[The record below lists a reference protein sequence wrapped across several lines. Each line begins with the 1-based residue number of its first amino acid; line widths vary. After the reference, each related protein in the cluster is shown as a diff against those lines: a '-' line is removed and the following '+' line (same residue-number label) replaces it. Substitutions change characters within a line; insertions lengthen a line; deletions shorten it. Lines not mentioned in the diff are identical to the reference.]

1 MSQFKSRGKK
11 KKRRTAHKAGQ
22 LPGSVVYG
30 GENGRESVLRGVRY
44 DAVTFEE
51 KPLAN
56 ASEVKEFLGQPGVK
70 WVNLDGLSDTKL
82 LEEIGRVLELHSL
95 VLEDIANTQ
104 QRTKIE
110 EDNNQFVLFLRDFD
124 RNSETHGLEDS
135 QVAIALG
142 EDFVFTF
149 CEREPTEFTLML
161 GRLASNQGIARSN
174 GADYLVYRML
184 DLLVDQYFVMLDDE
198 SNKLD
203 QLQAKI
209 MDDPTDRGI
218 LSELFDTRQELQ
230 ALRYGILPLRDV
242 LAALERRDTALIQPG
257 TKAYLRDVYD
267 HALNVSESIDSLR
280 DLQATALEVYLSR
293 LSLRQNDVV
302 RVLTVISTVFLP
314 LTFFVGVWG
323 MNFIN
328 MPELH
333 WHNGYFLALGFMALL
348 LVGMLLYFKRKGWFS

>member
-218 LSELFDTRQELQ
+218 LSEL
-230 ALRYGILPLRDV
+230 
-242 LAALERRDTALIQPG
+242 
-257 TKAYLRDVYD
+257 
-267 HALNVSESIDSLR
+267 
-280 DLQATALEVYLSR
+280 
-293 LSLRQNDVV
+293 
-302 RVLTVISTVFLP
+302 LTHVK
-314 LTFFVGVWG
+314 
-323 MNFIN
+323 N
-328 MPELH
+328 
-333 WHNGYFLALGFMALL
+333 
-348 LVGMLLYFKRKGWFS
+348 FKRSDTGYCRCGTCWRHSSGGTQRSFSREQKRIYATYMITRSTSRSPLIRCGTCRRRLWRSIFPGFRFDRTTLCGYSL